1 MNWKLALSLVAV
13 LAAGG
18 AGAYYLIEKG
28 HNHSAAGDHDHH
40 GHSHGAHGHDAPAA
54 QEPAKGPRGGR
65 LLADGRFTLE
75 LAIVEKGVPPEFRAW
90 FTADGKPLAPSAV
103 QLTVTLTRAG
113 GVVDEHRFAPE
124 GDYARSPAE
133 VYEPHSFSYKILAR
147 HGDRLHRWEFDAPDM
162 QTTIP
167 VAAARRAG
175 VTVEA
180 AGPATIV
187 ETLAVYGRVKLDSNR
202 VARVAPRFA
211 GLVRE
216 ARKSVGDTVSAG
228 EVVAVIEA
236 NQSLAPFEV
245 RAPIAGLVTERTT
258 ATGEAATEGA
268 VLYTVTD
275 YSSVWID
282 LNLPPREAA
291 RVRLGQSVALQP
303 NDGGP
308 AAAGKIAWLAPVA
321 DPETQTL
328 TARVIQPNSDGRW
341 RPGLFVQAE
350 ITLAESVV
358 PVAVK
363 AAGLQTVFDFNV
375 VFSQHDEVYQ
385 ARPLILGRRSGGFV
399 EVLKGIAAGERYVVE
414 NSFLIKA
421 DIGKSGASH
430 DH

>member
-1 MNWKLALSLVAV
+1 MNWKLPLSLLAV
-13 LAAGG
+13 VTLGG
-18 AGAYYLIEKG
+18 AATWYLLKSD
-28 HNHSAAGDHDHH
+28 HDHAASAGHDHH
-40 GHSHGAHGHDAPAA
+40 GHAHGAHGHDAPAA
-54 QEPAKGPRGGR
+54 EDSAKGPHGGR
-65 LLADGRFTLE
+65 LLRDGTFSLE

-90 FTADGKPLAPSAV
+90 FSADGKPLAPSAV

-124 GDYARSPAE
+124 GDYARSPTE
-133 VYEPHSFSYKILAR
+133 VHEPHSFSYKILAR
-147 HGDRLHRWEFDAPDM
+147 HGDRLHRWEFDAPEM
-162 QTTIP
+162 QTTI
-167 VAAARRAG
+167 AAAATQRAG

-180 AGPATIV
+180 AGPATMT
-187 ETLAVYGRVKLDSNR
+187 ETLAVYGRVKLDANR
-202 VARVAPRFA
+202 VARVTPRFA

-216 ARKSVGDTVSAG
+216 ARKSVGDTVSAN
-228 EVVAVIEA
+228 EVVAIIEA

-258 ATGEAATEGA
+258 TVGEAAAEGA
-268 VLYTVTD
+268 ALYTIAD

-282 LNLPPREAA
+282 LQLPPRDAA

-308 AAAGKIAWLAPVA
+308 AGTGQIAWLAPVA
-321 DPETQTL
+321 DAETQTL
-328 TARVIQPNSDGRW
+328 TARVIQPNPDGRW

-350 ITLAESVV
+350 IALAESVV

-363 AAGLQTVFDFNV
+363 EAGLQTVFDFTV
-375 VFSQHDEVYQ
+375 VFSQHGEVYQ
-385 ARPLILGRRSGGFV
+385 ARPLTLGRRSGGFA
-399 EVLKGIAAGERYVVE
+399 EVLKGLAAGERYVVE